1 MKTKHL
7 RLMQRAYVIL
17 FFCFMYLP
25 IAYMIVFSFNQSKGY
40 ALFTGFTLKWYTS
53 LLHNE
58 SILHALWVSLYL
70 ALFSAVIATVLGTA
84 ASLGIASMG
93 RKSRLLVTN
102 ITYITT
108 VNPEIITGISL
119 MMLFVAYQRFASELD
134 FLPGNIMGFPTLLIA
149 HIAFNVPYVIFNVT
163 PKLKQLDIKLFEAA
177 LDLGCDPRQAFFKV
191 ILPEIMPGI
200 VTGGIM
206 AFTMS
211 VDDFVVSYFTAGTT
225 SQPLSVVIYSMTR
238 HRMTPKINAVST
250 LLFLFV
256 LVLLIVINVRQSRD
270 EKRREAAR
278 REAAS

>member
-1 MKTKHL
+1 MT
-7 RLMQRAYVIL
+7 
-17 FFCFMYLP
+17 FC
-25 IAYMIVFSFNQSKGY
+25 
-40 ALFTGFTLKWYTS
+40 T
-53 LLHNE
+53 
-58 SILHALWVSLYL
+58 
-70 ALFSAVIATVLGTA
+70 
-84 ASLGIASMG
+84 
-93 RKSRLLVTN
+93 
-102 ITYITT
+102 
-108 VNPEIITGISL
+108 
-119 MMLFVAYQRFASELD
+119 
-134 FLPGNIMGFPTLLIA
+134 
-149 HIAFNVPYVIFNVT
+149 PYVTLNVM
-163 PKLKQLDIKLFEAA
+163 PKLRPLDKNAYEAA
-177 LDLGCDPRQAFFKV
+177 LDLGATSRQALHRV

-250 LLFLFV
+250 LLFLFI